1 MDGAE
6 GIELVVVVVITE
18 LDELE
23 LEVVVVVTEL
33 DELVVVVVELTITDE
48 LYTAVEQP
56 YELQAEIVY
65 S

>member
-1 MDGAE
+1 M
-6 GIELVVVVVITE
+6 
-18 LDELE
+18 
-23 LEVVVVVTEL
+23 VVVVTEL